1 MQAKGIKIM
10 VRQIDT
16 NLDPHYLEIAQ
27 LALNMTKRFISPH
40 TNTLVITSLC
50 SVHCTFHRRYHR
62 NLLDTFLR
70 DINLNISVKL
80 NFDEP
85 EDKPWEYNLLLVDSW
100 YALKLSIHTSPL
112 AGPLNLRNSTTTFFT
127 VHSITTLPKLC
138 RNESLISL
146 LF

>member
-1 MQAKGIKIM
+1 MTKEISILFILILSCYPLLMQAKGIKIM
-10 VRQIDT
+10 ARQIDT

-50 SVHCTFHRRYHR
+50 SVHCIFHRRYHR

-100 YALKLSIHTSPL
+100 YALKLSIHTRTLSPL
-112 AGPLNLRNSTTTFFT
+112 PKTYE
-127 VHSITTLPKLC
+127 TLY
-138 RNESLISL
+138 
-146 LF
+146 